1 MADSLQIRRELE
13 VLEADAKV
21 KRAQLELVKAHNTGK
36 IKQPSVMSSED
47 RDDSFEQVPKSKKLR
62 REVEVANQQQ
72 VYLEICSEIVPLIS
86 DIIDSKGG
94 VCALGEVKNNQ
105 SIQDLIKRVPQG
117 YSNKIQNILKSYHE
131 YVVVLEGGFLA
142 TAKGYDIGAVTPD
155 GKVDIK
161 AAKQHK
167 DPKPTRQE
175 LIKKGKQLVA
185 AIQDPQ
191 TDEDDVEALFRDV
204 MAYRLKVAQAEQNKE
219 IARNAQ
225 IPGGGNAV
233 ADFHRLAIKRI
244 RDMTAKSGSDNV
256 FLAQFI
262 DCPEMREAQKLTG
275 QKLMKLLNEC
285 NAIQVIQ
292 DEGNCGKIQ
301 LCLANHGGNPPSK
314 RVKME

>member
-21 KRAQLELVKAHNTGK
+21 KRAQLELVKAHNTGIGK
-36 IKQPSVMSSED
+36 FNQN
-47 RDDSFEQVPKSKKLR
+47 DSFEQVPKSKKLR
-62 REVEVANQQQ
+62 REVEVANQQNT
-72 VYLEICSEIVPLIS
+72 YREICSEIVPLIS

-94 VCALGEVKNNQ
+94 VCALGEVVKNSQ
-105 SIQDLIKRVPQG
+105 SIQDLLKRIPQG
-117 YSNKIQNILKSYHE
+117 YSNKIQNILKDYHE

-142 TAKGYDIGAVTPD
+142 TAKGYDIGAVTAD

-175 LIKKGKQLVA
+175 LIKRGKQLVQQ
-185 AIQDPQ
+185 IQDPNA
-191 TDEDDVEALFRDV
+191 DEEEVEGLFREIMV
-204 MAYRLKVAQAEQNKE
+204 YRTKVAQVEQNKE

-225 IPGGGNAV
+225 MQGGGNAV
-233 ADFHRLAIKRI
+233 AEFQRLAIKRI
-244 RDMTAKSGSDNV
+244 RDMTAKSGADHV

-262 DCPEMREAQKLTG
+262 DCAEMREAQKLTG
-275 QKLMKLLNEC
+275 QKLMKLLNES

-301 LCLANHGGNPPSK
+301 LTLTSHGGHSAAK
-314 RVKME
+314 RVKKE